1 MLHGLFRVTLSADQ
15 DGTKWTV
22 VGSHSPG
29 ETNSLIPTKAKFLQF
44 ESRLTMTETG
54 DERPWTGDVNEAV
67 VDDWI
72 ADTTAFDRVRA
83 VADATSEPH
92 SASEIA
98 DRARVSDPTARKY
111 LDTMAESGRIR
122 AIGTGNGTRYMRS
135 PQAMAMERIAS
146 IHREHTRDE
155 IRSAI
160 KRFEEELSAL
170 RDTYE
175 VSDVDDLVVSLDAE
189 DDGWTDVSR
198 WQRVEENL
206 KVTRAALSLYDFDP
220 DDSRT
225 AATRL
230 LDDDDA
236 ADTDRGA
243 FEFESESE
251 IERER
256 AAFEDAKEL
265 DRDGVFQD

>member
-1 MLHGLFRVTLSADQ
+1 
-15 DGTKWTV
+15 
-22 VGSHSPG
+22 
-29 ETNSLIPTKAKFLQF
+29 
-44 ESRLTMTETG
+44 
-54 DERPWTGDVNEAV
+54 VNEAV
-67 VDDWI
+67 VEEWV
-72 ADTTAFDRVRA
+72 AETTAFDRVRA
-83 VADATSEPH
+83 VADATTEPQPT
-92 SASEIA
+92 SVVA

-111 LDTMAESGRIR
+111 LDTMAESGRVR
-122 AIGTGNGTRYMRS
+122 AIETGNGTRYMRS

-189 DDGWTDVSR
+189 DDGWADVSR

-206 KVTRAALSLYDFDP
+206 KITRAALSLYDFDP

-225 AATRL
+225 AATRYSERSHS
-230 LDDDDA
+230 
-236 ADTDRGA
+236 TDGERGA
-243 FEFESESE
+243 FEFESGEST
-251 IERER
+251 
-256 AAFEDAKEL
+256 A
-265 DRDGVFQD
+265 